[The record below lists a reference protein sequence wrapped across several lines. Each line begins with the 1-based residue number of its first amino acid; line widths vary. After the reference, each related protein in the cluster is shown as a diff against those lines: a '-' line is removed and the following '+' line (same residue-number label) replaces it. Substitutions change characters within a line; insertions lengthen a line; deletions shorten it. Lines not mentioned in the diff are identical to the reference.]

1 MLKGPSNTMQ
11 CFKRGDGGEVDE
23 NWQVE
28 DFLMDQ
34 DYSKKYPKRNTTND
48 RKVSKVS

>member
-23 NWQVE
+23 NRQVE
-28 DFLMDQ
+28 GKE
-34 DYSKKYPKRNTTND
+34 KKTLQKQRDKT
-48 RKVSKVS
+48 

>member
-1 MLKGPSNTMQ
+1 VAEYVLEEEEK
-11 CFKRGDGGEVDE
+11 
-23 NWQVE
+23 